1 MVMVVMM
8 IVAITII
15 HYNLSLIDYSLG
27 ILLSS
32 LFQMNIN
39 NIRYFLKDNVIQ
51 GIILMIASLVVVNVV
66 LMIQMMFVL
75 FFIYDLT

>member
-8 IVAITII
+8 IIAMTII
-15 HYNLSLIDYSLG
+15 HYNLGLFDYSLG

-39 NIRYFLKDNVIQ
+39 NIRYFLEDNVIQ
-51 GIILMIASLVVVNVV
+51 GIIL
-66 LMIQMMFVL
+66 
-75 FFIYDLT
+75 D